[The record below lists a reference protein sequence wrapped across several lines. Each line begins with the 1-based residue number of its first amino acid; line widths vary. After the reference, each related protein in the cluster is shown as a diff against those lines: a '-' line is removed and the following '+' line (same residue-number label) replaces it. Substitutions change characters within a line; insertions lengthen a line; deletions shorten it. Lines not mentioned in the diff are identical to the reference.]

1 MKAWREGGS
10 WAALCVDREAVEE
23 EEGGKKPAGWAGTWE
38 GLRLQRGTDRGLC
51 ETENITTHV
60 WGLPWWSRG

>member
-23 EEGGKKPAGWAGTWE
+23 EEGGKKPAGWAGTCWE
-38 GLRLQRGTDRGLC
+38 TCLAMAVKGPARD
-51 ETENITTHV
+51 
-60 WGLPWWSRG
+60 